1 MQAHVQQNDMLNFKQ
16 LAGEYAANLV
26 KDGMKVGL
34 GTGSTVYWTI
44 QKLGERVKEGL
55 SFQAVPTSKETE
67 VLAKQLNIS
76 LISLNDDVQSLDL
89 TIDGADE
96 IDANLQLIKGGGG
109 ALLREKIVATSSK
122 ELIIIADES
131 KLVTHL
137 GTFPLPVEI
146 IPFSWKQTERK
157 IQSLGCQTTLRLK
170 NNETFITDNNNV
182 IIDCVFPHN
191 ISNPANIHT
200 QLKMITGVVET
211 GLFVNMTSK
220 AIVGTKN
227 GIKEL

>member
-1 MQAHVQQNDMLNFKQ
+1 MLNLKQ
-16 LAGEYAANLV
+16 LAGEYAANFV
-26 KDGMKVGL
+26 KYGMKVGL

-76 LISLNDDVQSLDL
+76 LISLNDVQSLDL

-137 GTFPLPVEI
+137 GTFPVPVEI

-170 NNETFITDNNNV
+170 NNETFITDNKNM
-182 IIDCVFPHN
+182 IIDCIFPHN
-191 ISNPANIHT
+191 ISNPANLHT

-220 AIVGTKN
+220 AIIGTEN
-227 GIKEL
+227 GIEEL

>member
-1 MQAHVQQNDMLNFKQ
+1 MNLKQ
-16 LAGEYAANLV
+16 LAGEYAATFV
-26 KDGMKVGL
+26 KDGMKIGL

-44 QKLGERVKEGL
+44 EKLGERVKEGL

-67 VLAKQLNIS
+67 VLAQQLNIP
-76 LISLNDDVQSLDL
+76 LISLNDIQSLDL

-96 IDANLQLIKGGGG
+96 IDSNLHLIKGGGG
-109 ALLREKIVATSSK
+109 ALLREKIVASSSK
-122 ELIIIADES
+122 ELLIIADES

-146 IPFSWKQTERK
+146 IPFSWKQTESK

-170 NNETFITDNNNV
+170 NNETFITDNNNM

-191 ISNPANIHT
+191 ITNPANLHNH
-200 QLKMITGVVET
+200 LKMITGVVET

-220 AIVGTKN
+220 AIIGTKN
-227 GIKEL
+227 GIQEL

>member
-1 MQAHVQQNDMLNFKQ
+1 MNLKQ
-16 LAGEYAANLV
+16 LAGAYAANFV

-34 GTGSTVYWTI
+34 GTGSTVYWLI

-76 LISLNDDVQSLDL
+76 LISLNDVQSLDL

-137 GTFPLPVEI
+137 GTFPLPIEI

-170 NNETFITDNNNV
+170 NNETFITDNNNM
-182 IIDCVFPHN
+182 IIDCIFPHN
-191 ISNPANIHT
+191 ITNPTNLHT

-220 AIVGTKN
+220 AIIGTKN

>member
-16 LAGEYAANLV
+16 LAGEYAANFV

-34 GTGSTVYWTI
+34 GTGSTVYWAI
-44 QKLGERVKEGL
+44 QKLGERIKEGL

-76 LISLNDDVQSLDL
+76 LISLNDVQSLDL

-170 NNETFITDNNNV
+170 NNETFITDNNNM
-182 IIDCVFPHN
+182 IIDCIFPYN
-191 ISNPANIHT
+191 ITNPANLHT

-220 AIVGTKN
+220 AIIGTKN

>member
-1 MQAHVQQNDMLNFKQ
+1 MNLKQ
-16 LAGEYAANLV
+16 LAGEYAANFV
-26 KDGMKVGL
+26 KEGMKVGL

-55 SFQAVPTSKETE
+55 SFQAIPTSKETE
-67 VLAKQLNIS
+67 SLSKQLSIP
-76 LISLNDDVQSLDL
+76 LISLNEIDILDL

-96 IDANLQLIKGGGG
+96 IDSNLQLIKGGGG
-109 ALLREKIVATSSK
+109 ALLREKIVANSSK

-146 IPFSWKQTERK
+146 TPFSWKQTERK
-157 IQSLGCQTTLRLK
+157 IRSLGCQTTLRLQ

-182 IIDCVFPHN
+182 IIDCVFPQN
-191 ISNPANIHT
+191 ITNPANLHT

-220 AIVGTKN
+220 AIIGTKN

>member
-1 MQAHVQQNDMLNFKQ
+1 MQAHVQQNNMLNLKQ
-16 LAGEYAANLV
+16 LAGEYAANFV

-34 GTGSTVYWTI
+34 GTGSTVYWLI

-76 LISLNDDVQSLDL
+76 LISLNDVQSLDL

-137 GTFPLPVEI
+137 GTFPVPVEI

-170 NNETFITDNNNV
+170 NNETFITDNKNM
-182 IIDCVFPHN
+182 IIDCIFPHN
-191 ISNPANIHT
+191 ISNPANLHT

-220 AIVGTKN
+220 AIIGTEN
-227 GIKEL
+227 GIEEL

>member
-1 MQAHVQQNDMLNFKQ
+1 MNLKQ
-16 LAGEYAANLV
+16 LAGEYAATFV
-26 KDGMKVGL
+26 KDGMKIGL

-44 QKLGERVKEGL
+44 EKLGERVKEGL

-67 VLAKQLNIS
+67 VLAQQLNIP
-76 LISLNDDVQSLDL
+76 LISLNDIQSLDL

-96 IDANLQLIKGGGG
+96 IDSNLHLIKGGGG
-109 ALLREKIVATSSK
+109 ALLREKIVASSSK
-122 ELIIIADES
+122 ELLIIADES

-146 IPFSWKQTERK
+146 IPFSWKQTKSK

-170 NNETFITDNNNV
+170 NNETFITDNNNM

-191 ISNPANIHT
+191 ITNPANLHNH
-200 QLKMITGVVET
+200 LKMITGVVET

-220 AIVGTKN
+220 AIIGTKN
-227 GIKEL
+227 GIQEL

>member
-1 MQAHVQQNDMLNFKQ
+1 MLNFKQ

>member
-16 LAGEYAANLV
+16 LAGEYAANFV

-67 VLAKQLNIS
+67 LLAKQLNIS
-76 LISLNDDVQSLDL
+76 LISLNDVQSLDL

-170 NNETFITDNNNV
+170 NNETFFTDNNNM
-182 IIDCVFPHN
+182 IIDCIFPHN
-191 ISNPANIHT
+191 ITNPANLHT

-220 AIVGTKN
+220 AIIGTKN

>member
-1 MQAHVQQNDMLNFKQ
+1 MQARVQQNNMMNLKQ
-16 LAGEYAANLV
+16 LAGEYAANFV
-26 KDGMKVGL
+26 KEGMKVGL

-55 SFQAVPTSKETE
+55 SFQAIPTSKETE
-67 VLAKQLNIS
+67 SLSKQLSIP
-76 LISLNDDVQSLDL
+76 LISLNEIDILDL

-96 IDANLQLIKGGGG
+96 IDSNLQLIKGGGG
-109 ALLREKIVATSSK
+109 ALLREKIVANSSK

-146 IPFSWKQTERK
+146 TPFSWKQTERK
-157 IQSLGCQTTLRLK
+157 IRSLGCQTTLRLQ

-182 IIDCVFPHN
+182 IIDCVFPQN
-191 ISNPANIHT
+191 ITNPANLHT

-220 AIVGTKN
+220 AIIGTKN

>member
-1 MQAHVQQNDMLNFKQ
+1 MQAHVQQNNMLNLKQ
-16 LAGEYAANLV
+16 LAGEYAANFV

-34 GTGSTVYWTI
+34 GTGSTVYWLI

-76 LISLNDDVQSLDL
+76 LISLNDVQSLDL

-137 GTFPLPVEI
+137 GTFPLPIEI

-170 NNETFITDNNNV
+170 NNETFITDNNNM
-182 IIDCVFPHN
+182 IIDCIFPHN
-191 ISNPANIHT
+191 ITNPTNLHT

-220 AIVGTKN
+220 AIIGTKN

>member
-1 MQAHVQQNDMLNFKQ
+1 MNLKQ
-16 LAGEYAANLV
+16 IAGEYAANFV

-34 GTGSTVYWTI
+34 GTGSTVYWLI

-67 VLAKQLNIS
+67 TLAKQLSIP
-76 LISLNDDVQSLDL
+76 LISLNEIDILDL

-96 IDANLQLIKGGGG
+96 IDSNLQLIKGGGG
-109 ALLREKIVATSSK
+109 ALLREKIVASSSK

-146 IPFSWKQTERK
+146 TPFLWKQTERK

-170 NNETFITDNNNV
+170 NNATFITDNNNM
-182 IIDCVFPHN
+182 IIDCVFPQN

-211 GLFVNMTSK
+211 GLFINMSNK
-220 AIVGTKN
+220 AIIGTKN

>member
-1 MQAHVQQNDMLNFKQ
+1 MNFKQ
-16 LAGEYAANLV
+16 LAGEYAANFV
-26 KDGMKVGL
+26 KDGMNVGL
-34 GTGSTVYWTI
+34 GTGSTVYWAI
-44 QKLGERVKEGL
+44 QKLGERIKEGL

-76 LISLNDDVQSLDL
+76 LISLNDVQSLDL

-170 NNETFITDNNNV
+170 NNETFITDNNNM
-182 IIDCVFPHN
+182 IIDCIFPYN
-191 ISNPANIHT
+191 LTNPTNLHT

-220 AIVGTKN
+220 AIIGTKN

>member
-1 MQAHVQQNDMLNFKQ
+1 MLHLKQ
-16 LAGEYAANLV
+16 LAGEYAANFV
-26 KDGMKVGL
+26 KDGMTVGL

-67 VLAKQLNIS
+67 ALAKQLSIP
-76 LISLNDDVQSLDL
+76 LISLNEIEILDF

-96 IDANLQLIKGGGG
+96 INLNLQLIKGGGG
-109 ALLREKIVATSSK
+109 ALLREKIVASSSK

-157 IQSLGCQTTLRLK
+157 IQSLGFQTTLRLK
-170 NNETFITDNNNV
+170 NNETFITDNNNI
-182 IIDCVFPHN
+182 IIDCIFPHN
-191 ISNPANIHT
+191 ITNPANLHT

-220 AIVGTKN
+220 AIIGTKN

>member
-1 MQAHVQQNDMLNFKQ
+1 MNLKQ
-16 LAGEYAANLV
+16 LAGEYAAYFV
-26 KDGMKVGL
+26 KDGMKIGL

-44 QKLGERVKEGL
+44 EKLGERVKEGL

-67 VLAKQLNIS
+67 VLAQQLNIP
-76 LISLNDDVQSLDL
+76 LISLNDIQSLDL

-96 IDANLQLIKGGGG
+96 IDSNLQLIKGGGG
-109 ALLREKIVATSSK
+109 ALLREKIVASSSK
-122 ELIIIADES
+122 ELLIIADES

-146 IPFSWKQTERK
+146 IPFSWKQTESK

-170 NNETFITDNNNV
+170 NNETFITDNNNM
-182 IIDCVFPHN
+182 IIDCIFPNH
-191 ISNPANIHT
+191 ISNPTHLHT
-200 QLKMITGVVET
+200 ELKMITGVVET
-211 GLFVNMTSK
+211 GLFINMTSK
-220 AIVGTKN
+220 AIIGTEN

>member
-1 MQAHVQQNDMLNFKQ
+1 MNLKQ
-16 LAGEYAANLV
+16 LAGEYAANFV
-26 KDGMKVGL
+26 KDGMTVGL

-44 QKLGERVKEGL
+44 QKLGKRVKEGL

-67 VLAKQLNIS
+67 ALAKQLSIP
-76 LISLNDDVQSLDL
+76 LISLNEIDILDL

-96 IDANLQLIKGGGG
+96 IDSNLQLIKGGGG

-146 IPFSWKQTERK
+146 IPFSWKQTESK
-157 IQSLGCQTTLRLK
+157 IQSLGWQTTLRLK
-170 NNETFITDNNNV
+170 NNETFITDNNNMIV
-182 IIDCVFPHN
+182 DCIFPNH
-191 ISNPANIHT
+191 ILTPSDLHK

-220 AIVGTKN
+220 AIIGTKN

>member
-1 MQAHVQQNDMLNFKQ
+1 MQAHVQQNNMLNLKQ
-16 LAGEYAANLV
+16 LAGEYAASFV
-26 KDGMKVGL
+26 KYGMKVGL

-55 SFQAVPTSKETE
+55 AFQAVPTSKETE

-76 LISLNDDVQSLDL
+76 LISLNDVQSLDL

-137 GTFPLPVEI
+137 GTFPVPVEI

-170 NNETFITDNNNV
+170 NNETFITDNKNM
-182 IIDCVFPHN
+182 IIDCIFPHN

-220 AIVGTKN
+220 AIIGTEN
-227 GIKEL
+227 GIKELK

>member
-1 MQAHVQQNDMLNFKQ
+1 MNLKQ
-16 LAGEYAANLV
+16 LAGEYTANFV

-76 LISLNDDVQSLDL
+76 LISLNDVQSLDL

-170 NNETFITDNNNV
+170 NNETFITDNNNM
-182 IIDCVFPHN
+182 IIDCIFPHN
-191 ISNPANIHT
+191 ITNPTNLHT

-220 AIVGTKN
+220 AIIGTKN

>member
-1 MQAHVQQNDMLNFKQ
+1 MNFKQ

-76 LISLNDDVQSLDL
+76 LISLNDIQSLDL

-157 IQSLGCQTTLRLK
+157 VQSLGCQTTLRLK
-170 NNETFITDNNNV
+170 NNETFITDNNNM
-182 IIDCVFPHN
+182 IIDCIFPHN
-191 ISNPANIHT
+191 ITNPTNLHT

-220 AIVGTKN
+220 AIIGTKN

>member
-1 MQAHVQQNDMLNFKQ
+1 MNFKQ
-16 LAGEYAANLV
+16 LAGEYAANFV

-44 QKLGERVKEGL
+44 QKLGECVKEGL

-76 LISLNDDVQSLDL
+76 LISLNDVQSLDL

-170 NNETFITDNNNV
+170 NNETFITDNNNM
-182 IIDCVFPHN
+182 IIDCIFPHN
-191 ISNPANIHT
+191 ITNPANLHT

-220 AIVGTKN
+220 AIIGTKN
-227 GIKEL
+227 GIQEL

>member
-1 MQAHVQQNDMLNFKQ
+1 MQAHVQQNNMLNLKQ
-16 LAGEYAANLV
+16 LAGEYAANFV

-34 GTGSTVYWTI
+34 GTGSTVYWLI

-67 VLAKQLNIS
+67 VSAKQLNIS
-76 LISLNDDVQSLDL
+76 LISLNDVQSLDL

-137 GTFPLPVEI
+137 GTFPLPIEI

-170 NNETFITDNNNV
+170 NNETFITDNNNM
-182 IIDCVFPHN
+182 IIDCIFPHN
-191 ISNPANIHT
+191 ITNPTNLHT

-220 AIVGTKN
+220 AIIGTKN

>member
-1 MQAHVQQNDMLNFKQ
+1 MNLKQ
-16 LAGEYAANLV
+16 LAGEYAATFV
-26 KDGMKVGL
+26 KDGMKIGL

-44 QKLGERVKEGL
+44 EKLGERVKEGL

-67 VLAKQLNIS
+67 VLAQQLNIP
-76 LISLNDDVQSLDL
+76 LISLNDIQSLDL

-96 IDANLQLIKGGGG
+96 IDSNLHLIKGGGG
-109 ALLREKIVATSSK
+109 ALLREKIVASSSK
-122 ELIIIADES
+122 ELLIIADES

-146 IPFSWKQTERK
+146 IPFSWKQTESK

-170 NNETFITDNNNV
+170 DNETFITDNNNM

-191 ISNPANIHT
+191 ITNPANLHNH
-200 QLKMITGVVET
+200 LKMITGVVET
-211 GLFVNMTSK
+211 GLFVNMTSM
-220 AIVGTKN
+220 AIIGTKN
-227 GIKEL
+227 GIQEL

>member
-1 MQAHVQQNDMLNFKQ
+1 MLNFKQ

-76 LISLNDDVQSLDL
+76 LISLNDVQSLDL

-170 NNETFITDNNNV
+170 NNETFITDNNNM
-182 IIDCVFPHN
+182 IIDCIFSYN
-191 ISNPANIHT
+191 ITNPANLHT

-220 AIVGTKN
+220 AIIGTKN

>member
-1 MQAHVQQNDMLNFKQ
+1 MNLKQ

-76 LISLNDDVQSLDL
+76 LISLNDIQSLDL

-170 NNETFITDNNNV
+170 NNETFITDNKNM
-182 IIDCVFPHN
+182 IIDCIFPHN
-191 ISNPANIHT
+191 ISNPANLHT

-220 AIVGTKN
+220 AIIGTEN
-227 GIKEL
+227 GIEEL

>member
-1 MQAHVQQNDMLNFKQ
+1 MQAHVQQNNMLNLKQ
-16 LAGEYAANLV
+16 LAGEYATNFV

-34 GTGSTVYWTI
+34 GTGSTVYWLI

-76 LISLNDDVQSLDL
+76 LISLNDVQSLDL

-137 GTFPLPVEI
+137 GTFPLPIEI

-170 NNETFITDNNNV
+170 NNETFITDNNNM
-182 IIDCVFPHN
+182 IIDCIFPHN
-191 ISNPANIHT
+191 ITNPTNLHT

-220 AIVGTKN
+220 AIIGTKN

>member
-1 MQAHVQQNDMLNFKQ
+1 MNLKQ
-16 LAGEYAANLV
+16 LAGDYSANFV
-26 KDGMKVGL
+26 KDGMTVGL

-44 QKLGERVKEGL
+44 QKLGKRVKEGL

-67 VLAKQLNIS
+67 ALAKQLSIP
-76 LISLNDDVQSLDL
+76 LISLNEIDILDL

-96 IDANLQLIKGGGG
+96 IDSNLQLIKGGGG

-146 IPFSWKQTERK
+146 IPFSRKQTESK

-170 NNETFITDNNNV
+170 NNETFITDNNNMIV
-182 IIDCVFPHN
+182 DCIFPNH
-191 ISNPANIHT
+191 ILTPSDLHK

-220 AIVGTKN
+220 AIIGTKN